1 MDAKV
6 LVVFLIVLV
15 LALSTA
21 KKGRHLRRIGGNTL
35 ISSYILY
42 KFWGFSKRIL
52 RNNDFSL
59 LWTEFEPKHQVN
71 KHRMAHCLPQ
81 YVFLFF

>member
-1 MDAKV
+1 MDANV

-21 KKGRHLRRIGGNTL
+21 KKGKHLRRIGGNTL
-35 ISSYILY
+35 MSSYILY

-71 KHRMAHCLPQ
+71 KHCTAHCLP
-81 YVFLFF
+81 